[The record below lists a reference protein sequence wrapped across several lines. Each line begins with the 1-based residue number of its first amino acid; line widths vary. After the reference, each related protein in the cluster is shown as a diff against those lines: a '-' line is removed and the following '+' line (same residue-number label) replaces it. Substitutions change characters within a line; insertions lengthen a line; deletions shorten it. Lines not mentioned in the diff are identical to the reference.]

1 MINKEKKRVLEEEA
15 TEGTYKLK
23 IGASKPI
30 RTQTQGRDYYDS

>member
-1 MINKEKKRVLEEEA
+1 MINKEKKRVLEEV

-30 RTQTQGRDYYDS
+30 LTQSQGRDYYDS